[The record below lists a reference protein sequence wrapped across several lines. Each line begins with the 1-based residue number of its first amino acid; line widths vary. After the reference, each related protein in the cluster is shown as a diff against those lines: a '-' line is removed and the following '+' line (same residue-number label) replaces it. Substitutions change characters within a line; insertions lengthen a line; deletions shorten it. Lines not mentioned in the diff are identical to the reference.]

1 MREEGETYRTF
12 IAIEISQ
19 EARIRVVEHIHYL
32 RREAPNVRASWS
44 RADSLHLTLKFLGN
58 VSVSGIPAVCQAAAA
73 AAAAI
78 EPFEL
83 TIGGCGWF
91 PPHGKPK
98 VLWIGIDDP
107 AGRLRKLQDALQAR
121 CAEAG
126 FERDERAF
134 HPHLTIARLRS
145 PAGSRHLA
153 ETHKAHGFPS
163 QQLTVSDMVVFR
175 SELLRDGSKHT
186 AISRHKLG
194 GN

>member
-1 MREEGETYRTF
+1 MREDEETYRTF
-12 IAIEISQ
+12 VAIEVPSQ
-19 EARIRVVEHIHYL
+19 TRAEVVEHINHL
-32 RREAPNVRASWS
+32 RREVPNVRASWS
-44 RADSLHLTLKFLGN
+44 REDNLHLTLKFLGN
-58 VSVSGIPAVCQAAAA
+58 VRVSRMSEICEAAAA
-73 AAAAI
+73 TAKAI
-78 EPFEL
+78 APLEL

-107 AGRLRKLQDALQAR
+107 DGQLRNLQDALQEK

-126 FERDERAF
+126 FDCDERLF

-145 PAGSRHLA
+145 AEGSRQLA
-153 ETHKAHGFPS
+153 ETNKSLGFPS
-163 QQLTVSDMVVFR
+163 QRLAVSEVVVFR

-194 GN
+194 GG

>member
-1 MREEGETYRTF
+1 VDTVRTF

-19 EARIRVVEHIHYL
+19 EARVRVVEHINHL
-32 RREAPNVRASWS
+32 RREVPNVRASWS
-44 RADSLHLTLKFLGN
+44 REDNLHLTLKFLGN
-58 VSVSGIPAVCQAAAA
+58 VPVSQISAVSQAAAA

-107 AGRLRKLQDALQAR
+107 DSRLRELQDALQAR

-126 FERDERAF
+126 FQRDERAF

-163 QQLTVSDMVVFR
+163 QRLTVSELVVFR

-186 AISRHKLG
+186 AISRHDLG
-194 GN
+194 GG